1 MSNNQNNQSRSFI
14 TNNNN
19 QQNIKSVNDLINFN
33 GNNINLNTNPNVQV
47 NNPKS
52 DIRTFANIGTFQ
64 KPTQNKESQADQ
76 LKQQME
82 EAKAKKER
90 QKEELRKEDEK
101 LLKMY
106 ENLPD
111 KEVKT
116 SIKIVSRDSSPEVRG
131 LKSEPDVKY
140 TLGNN
145 GNPNAGNKVDNSV
158 QSSYL
163 NIGSDSQKMENE
175 RNSK

>member
-1 MSNNQNNQSRSFI
+1 
-14 TNNNN
+14 
-19 QQNIKSVNDLINFN
+19 
-33 GNNINLNTNPNVQV
+33 
-47 NNPKS
+47 
-52 DIRTFANIGTFQ
+52 
-64 KPTQNKESQADQ
+64 
-76 LKQQME
+76 ME

-145 GNPNAGNKVDNSV
+145 GNPNAGNKVDNSI